1 MKAYQQFTLGL
12 AIAVVIALLLQPVG
26 LLISGQMPNEKQWG
40 AVALCLAVFTPILL
54 LFWVKK
60 EIEPVSVAVVLLLTL
75 VGVSWT
81 WTHLPEPA
89 PSAATVETM
98 SYTPYSDEPN
108 VSIIRTSTR

>member
-12 AIAVVIALLLQPVG
+12 TVAVLVALLLKPVSM
-26 LLISGQMPNEKQWG
+26 LISGQVPHWEQWG
-40 AVALCLAVFTPILL
+40 AVALGLAVLMPIVL
-54 LFWVKK
+54 LFGMKK
-60 EIEPVSVAVVLLLTL
+60 EIELVSVGAALLLMVL
-75 VGVSWT
+75 GASWT

-98 SYTPYSDEPN
+98 SYTPYSDEPS